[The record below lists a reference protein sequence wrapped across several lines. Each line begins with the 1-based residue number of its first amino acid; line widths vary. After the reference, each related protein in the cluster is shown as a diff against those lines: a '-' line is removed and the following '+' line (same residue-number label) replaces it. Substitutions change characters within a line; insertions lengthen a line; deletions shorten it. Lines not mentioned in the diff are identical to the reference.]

1 MKWGFPERGVV
12 IVATSKI
19 AFVTVWNNLV
29 LFEADKFTWLF
40 EEKKGKE
47 RMSESRNGRH
57 KESDSGN
64 VDKKAE

>member
-1 MKWGFPERGVV
+1 
-12 IVATSKI
+12 
-19 AFVTVWNNLV
+19 LV

-40 EEKKGKE
+40 EKE
-47 RMSESRNGRH
+47 RKRKKEARNGRH